1 VVMRPIL
8 SFSCALAAPVERAIA
23 ASIEIAGIEIA
34 SFEIRVFIRVLPEHE
49 PDKSPIF
56 RAMLNSQGQISGSA
70 ISATGHLLRR
80 S

>member
-1 VVMRPIL
+1 MQ
-8 SFSCALAAPVERAIA
+8 
-23 ASIEIAGIEIA
+23 
-34 SFEIRVFIRVLPEHE
+34 VFIRVLPEHE